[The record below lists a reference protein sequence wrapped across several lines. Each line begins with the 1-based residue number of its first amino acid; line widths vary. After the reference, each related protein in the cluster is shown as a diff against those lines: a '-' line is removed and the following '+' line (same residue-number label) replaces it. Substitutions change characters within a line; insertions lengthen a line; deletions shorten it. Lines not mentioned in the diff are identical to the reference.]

1 VILANGLVRTLD
13 RQVPTQ
19 RALAIAGERI
29 AGGVGV
35 HETAL
40 ASPEVIDLGGRVVVP
55 GLNDARVL
63 AGDDL
68 DALRRALKVAA
79 VHGVTAVHAEDGL
92 PLFVEL
98 EATGALTLRVWQ
110 LLPQEQLSAVE
121 AIGLRP
127 GFGSSLL
134 RLGHGLPVA
143 ASVRR
148 ELGPG
153 DIYGSA
159 QPLEHVDPLADLRT
173 AAQQGVSLDDAFAAM
188 TTRPAALTGD
198 ERRRGKL
205 LPGYAADLV
214 VLDRDPW
221 EDVDAEVVG
230 TMVAGRWVHNPPP
243 WS

>member
-1 VILANGLVRTLD
+1 M
-13 RQVPTQ
+13 
-19 RALAIAGERI
+19 
-29 AGGVGV
+29 
-35 HETAL
+35 
-40 ASPEVIDLGGRVVVP
+40 IDLGGRVAVP

-79 VHGVTAVHAEDGL
+79 ARGVTAVHAEDGL
-92 PLFVEL
+92 PLWVEL
-98 EATGALTLRVWQ
+98 EAAGALTLRVWQ
-110 LLPQEQLSAVE
+110 LLPEEQLSTLE
-121 AIGLRP
+121 AIGLRA
-127 GFGSSLL
+127 GFGSSYL
-134 RLGHGLPVA
+134 RLGHNLPVA
-143 ASVRR
+143 GSVMK

-153 DIYGSA
+153 AVYGSA
-159 QPLEHVDPLADLRT
+159 QRLEHIDPLADLR
-173 AAQQGVSLDDAFAAM
+173 AATKRGLSVDDALAAM

-221 EDVDAEVVG
+221 EDLDAEVVA
-230 TMVAGRWVHNPPP
+230 TMVAGRWVHKPPP